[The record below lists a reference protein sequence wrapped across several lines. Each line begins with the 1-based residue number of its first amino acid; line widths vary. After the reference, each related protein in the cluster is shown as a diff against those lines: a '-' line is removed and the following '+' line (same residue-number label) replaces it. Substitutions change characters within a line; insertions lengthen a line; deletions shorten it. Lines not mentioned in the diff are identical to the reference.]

1 MTFAGIRG
9 SAAVRN
15 GWEVWLPLLLGIT
28 LSRHYAL
35 DICLLKPM
43 ESLQNGRFEY
53 QSKLSLID
61 TQHAIK
67 VVKDTFQQA
76 LATKLNLTR
85 VSAPLFVAAESGL
98 NDDLNGY
105 ERPISFEFKSKAK
118 GVIIHSLAKWKRMAL
133 KRYDFEVGSGLYTDM
148 NAIRRDEDLSP
159 IHSYY
164 VDQWDWE
171 VVIRKEDRTYDMLK
185 DVVERIYE
193 ALKELEE
200 KIVKAYP
207 CLTRK
212 LPDSI
217 TFVSSQELEDL
228 YPEMTP
234 KERERV
240 YSKKYGAIFITQI
253 GKTLKSGNKHDGR
266 APDYDDWE
274 LNGDIIVYYEPLDI
288 GLELSSMGIRVDEEA
303 MERQLKLAGQEKRK
317 QFDFH
322 RRLLNGELPYT
333 VGGGIGQSRLCL
345 FFLDKVHI
353 GEVQVSLWSD
363 EIVQD
368 CLKKNIHLL

>member
-1 MTFAGIRG
+1 MKL
-9 SAAVRN
+9 SERN
-15 GWEVWLPLLLGIT
+15 GI
-28 LSRHYAL
+28 
-35 DICLLKPM
+35 
-43 ESLQNGRFEY
+43 FEY
-53 QSKLSLID
+53 QSKLSLME

-67 VVKDTFQQA
+67 VVKDTFQTA
-76 LATKLNLTR
+76 LAAKLNLTR

-105 ERPISFEFKSKAK
+105 ERPISFEFKSKAH
-118 GVIIHSLAKWKRMAL
+118 GVIIHSLAKWKRLAL
-133 KRYDFEVGSGLYTDM
+133 KRYDFPVGSGLYTDM

-185 DVVERIYE
+185 NVVERIYE

-200 KIVKAYP
+200 KILKAYP
-207 CLTRK
+207 TLTQK
-212 LPDSI
+212 LPDKI
-217 TFVSSQELEDL
+217 TF
-228 YPEMTP
+228 
-234 KERERV
+234 
-240 YSKKYGAIFITQI
+240 
-253 GKTLKSGNKHDGR
+253 
-266 APDYDDWE
+266 
-274 LNGDIIVYYEPLDI
+274 
-288 GLELSSMGIRVDEEA
+288 LSSMGIRVDEEA
-303 MERQLKLAGQEKRK
+303 MERQLTLSGQEKRK
-317 QFDFH
+317 QLDFH

-368 CLKKNIHLL
+368 CLQKNIHLL